1 MKLKFVLFV
10 FVLLLLSVVVY
21 DIVNVGNVVLE
32 WYIDINEKFQVDVDI
47 MLIFMF

>member
-32 WYIDINEKFQVDVDI
+32 WYIDINEKF
-47 MLIFMF
+47 